1 MKVIVGLGN
10 PGREYE
16 DTRHN
21 AGFRLVDQLATAF
34 GADLK
39 ETKSLHCLIAKTTVS
54 LSPSQF
60 AGAPVKMAVDTR
72 HPVNRRTIE
81 ETVLL
86 VKPTTYMNLSGRAV
100 RAVLDWYKLDLGN
113 VKNGQVEKDA
123 LMIVHD
129 DVSLNLG
136 RIRCQ
141 AGRGAGGQHGVE
153 SIIEHLS
160 GSKSFERLKLGVGP
174 DPGGAVRGDYLLSKF
189 RPEEKVIFEKV
200 LEGSQQAVKMW
211 LCCGTE
217 QVANVFNGIDY
228 SI

>member
-34 GADLK
+34 GAELK
-39 ETKSLHCLIAKTTVS
+39 ETKSLHGFIAKATVS
-54 LSPSQF
+54 LSPGLFPPLTSGP
-60 AGAPVKMAVDTR
+60 AGKMPSSR
-72 HPVNRRTIE
+72 SPLE
-81 ETVLL
+81 ETILL

-100 RAVLDWYKLDLGN
+100 RAVLDWYKIDPSGD
-113 VKNGQVEKDA
+113 KNSKA
-123 LMIVHD
+123 SSLLIVHD

-153 SIIEHLS
+153 SIIESLS
-160 GSKSFERLKLGVGP
+160 GSKNFERLKIGVGP

-189 RPEEKVIFEKV
+189 RPEEKIIFEKV
-200 LEGSQQAVKMW
+200 LEGSLQAVKMW

-217 QVANVFNGIDY
+217 QVANIYNGIDY
-228 SI
+228 AM

>member
-1 MKVIVGLGN
+1 MKVVVGLGN

-34 GADLK
+34 GAELK

-54 LSPSQF
+54 LNPGLF
-60 AGAPVKMAVDTR
+60 AATPGKAAGVAT
-72 HPVNRRTIE
+72 HPVNRQATE
-81 ETVLL
+81 EIVLL

-100 RAVLDWYKLDLGN
+100 RAVLDWYKIDLGN
-113 VKNGQVEKDA
+113 VRNGQVEKNA
-123 LMIVHD
+123 LLIVHD

-189 RPEEKVIFEKV
+189 RPEERIVFERV
-200 LEGSQQAVKMW
+200 LEGSLQAVKMW

-217 QVANVFNGIDY
+217 PVANEFNGIDY